1 MRFTRKPIGGYAKI
15 NKKTPGKNN
24 MNCKLCQA
32 SEAALSLKRYF
43 LHKQSNK
50 MDNSLLAVRNL
61 NHKYVAAERMT
72 R

>member
-1 MRFTRKPIGGYAKI
+1 
-15 NKKTPGKNN
+15 